1 MTTACASGSPEA
13 RPHGSRPK
21 PVERERELAV
31 LGELARRTAAG
42 APALVILEG
51 PDGIG
56 KTTLLCALAAQA
68 RSLDLR
74 VVRTRAGRE
83 GREGHRL
90 PLSSALALLAELHEG
105 GPDGL
110 PVTPRPGIPSGW
122 DIETGSPGAAW
133 YDLDAGAPPSASWPN
148 CTGVSGP
155 RPLADRY

>member
-68 RSLDLR
+68 RSWIC
-74 VVRTRAGRE
+74 ASCGPGPGGR
-83 GREGHRL
+83 
-90 PLSSALALLAELHEG
+90 
-105 GPDGL
+105 
-110 PVTPRPGIPSGW
+110 GIACP
-122 DIETGSPGAAW
+122 
-133 YDLDAGAPPSASWPN
+133 
-148 CTGVSGP
+148 
-155 RPLADRY
+155 